1 MAKRSISGPT
11 GGSTAGSLLG
21 QRSRIPVCR
30 ILFVLAAVVAA
41 RWAAADCT
49 LTSTGNIP
57 LPDLGP
63 GLYQTFAGGLYPGG
77 NSTRPPAHE
86 AAGVQIGNGIQPRNA
101 AGAVDL
107 VNGKIVMISVGM
119 SNTNDEF
126 AFGSSSFEPRANGDP
141 SKNPKLVIVNGAQSG
156 QDAPKWIDPNAATWA
171 TVDSRLSAAGVTPQ
185 QVQVAWVKQAIAQP
199 STLGSFPTHAQVLQ
213 NDIQTIAR
221 NLLVRYPNIQIA
233 YFSSRTR
240 AYTNVVSS
248 LNPEP
253 FAYESG
259 FSVKWMI
266 ENQINGM
273 GNLNFDPGQGTVV
286 APYLS
291 WGPYIWADGTN
302 PRSDG
307 FAWLCSDTQSDFTH
321 PSLTGIQKVADQLL
335 AFFKT
340 DPTARPWFL
349 RNTVVGSPPTV
360 TATASVTSGVAPLT
374 VNFTSSAT
382 DSDGTIREYAW
393 TFEDGTYFFSQ
404 NPVKTFRVPGIY
416 HARLTVTDS
425 SGNTVT
431 NEIPISVTAST
442 TAMSFYTLPPCR
454 VVDTRGADGPALNA
468 VSTRTFPLAG
478 KCGIP
483 VTAEALAVNT
493 TVTLATAAGDLR
505 LFPGGAP
512 LPLVSTIN
520 YGPGQTRANSGVVAL
535 GAAGDVSVRCDQA
548 SGAVHL
554 ILDVTGY
561 FQ

>member
-1 MAKRSISGPT
+1 MWRKTLSSGRSPLGRCAASV
-11 GGSTAGSLLG
+11 LLG
-21 QRSRIPVCR
+21 A
-30 ILFVLAAVVAA
+30 LVVAGD
-41 RWAAADCT
+41 AAADCT

-86 AAGVQIGNGIQPRNA
+86 AAGIQIGANGVAPRNA

-126 AFGSSSFEPRANGDP
+126 ASGSNAFLPRANGDP
-141 SKNPKLVIVNGAQSG
+141 SKNPKLIIVNGAQSG
-156 QDAPKWIDPNAATWA
+156 QDAPKWIDPQAATWT
-171 TVDSRLSAAGVTPQ
+171 TVDSRLTAAGVTPQ
-185 QVQVAWVKQAIAQP
+185 QVQIAWVKQAIAHP
-199 STLGSFPTHAQVLQ
+199 SSLGAFPAHAQTLQ
-213 NDIQTIAR
+213 SDIETIAR
-221 NLLVRYPNIQIA
+221 NLLIRYPNVQIA
-233 YFSSRTR
+233 YFSSRSR
-240 AYTNVVSS
+240 AYTNDAAS

-266 ENQINGM
+266 ENQINRT
-273 GNLNFDPGQGTVV
+273 GNLNFDPSQGTVV

-307 FAWLCSDTQSDFTH
+307 FTWLCTDTQSDFTH
-321 PSLTGIQKVADQLL
+321 PSATGVQKVADQLL

-340 DPTARPWFL
+340 DPTTRPWFL

-360 TATASVTSGVAPLT
+360 AASASVTNGVAPLT

-382 DSDGTIREYAW
+382 DSDGKIRDYAW
-393 TFEDGTYFFSQ
+393 TFEDGTYSVSQ
-404 NPVKTFRVPGIY
+404 NPVKTFDVPGTY
-416 HARLTVTDS
+416 HARLTVTDN

-431 NEIPISVTAST
+431 EEIPIYVTAPS
-442 TAMSFYTLPPCR
+442 TAMSFYALAPCR
-454 VVDTRGADGPALNA
+454 VIDTRSTDAPALNGGA
-468 VSTRTFPLAG
+468 SRSFNLAG

-483 VTAEALAVNT
+483 TSAQALAVNG
-493 TVTLATAAGDLR
+493 TVTGSSASGDLR
-505 LFPGGAP
+505 INAVGAV
-512 LPLVSTIN
+512 LPMVPVIN
-520 YGPGQTRANSGVVAL
+520 YGAGQTRANNAIIGL
-535 GAAGDVSVRCDQA
+535 GTAGDVSVRCDQT
-548 SGAVHL
+548 SGTVQFV
-554 ILDVTGY
+554 LDVSGY

>member
-1 MAKRSISGPT
+1 MSELEKADR
-11 GGSTAGSLLG
+11 
-21 QRSRIPVCR
+21 RSRIPACR
-30 ILFVLAAVVAA
+30 ILFVLAAMVAA
-41 RWAAADCT
+41 REAAADCT
-49 LTSTGNIP
+49 LTSTGNLP

-86 AAGVQIGNGIQPRNA
+86 AAGVQIGTNIAPRNA
-101 AGAVDL
+101 AGGVDL
-107 VNGKIVMISVGM
+107 VNGKIVMVSIGM
-119 SNTNDEF
+119 SNANDEF
-126 AFGSSSFEPRANGDP
+126 ASGSTAFLPRANGDP

-156 QDAPKWIDPNAATWA
+156 QDAPQWIDPNAATWT
-171 TVDSRLSAAGVTPQ
+171 TVDSRLTAAGVTPQ
-185 QVQVAWVKQAIAQP
+185 QVQVAWVKQAIAHP
-199 STLGSFPTHAQVLQ
+199 LTLGSFPTHAQVLQ

-221 NLLVRYPNIQIA
+221 NLLIRYPNIQIA

-240 AYTNVVSS
+240 AYTNDAAT

-266 ENQINGM
+266 ENQINGQ

-307 FAWLCSDTQSDFTH
+307 FTWLCTDTQSDFTH
-321 PSLTGIQKVADQLL
+321 PSTTGIQKVADQLL

-349 RNTVVGSPPTV
+349 RNTVMGSPPTV
-360 TATASVTSGVAPLT
+360 TANASATSGVAPLT

-404 NPVKTFRVPGIY
+404 NPVKTFRVPGTY

-431 NEIPISVTAST
+431 KEIPISVTAST
-442 TAMSFYTLPPCR
+442 TAMSFYTLAPCR
-454 VVDTRGADGPALNA
+454 VVDTRGADAPALNA
-468 VSTRTFPLAG
+468 ASTRTFPIAG

-483 VTAEALAVNT
+483 VTAGALAVNT
-493 TVTLATAAGDLR
+493 TVTQATAAGDLR
-505 LFPGGAP
+505 LFPGGAS

-520 YGPGQTRANSGVVAL
+520 YGPGQTRANNGVVAL

-548 SGAVHL
+548 SGAVHV
-554 ILDVTGY
+554 ILDVAGY